1 MKHIALTI
9 GITLASTFSTLT
21 SADIS
26 PEVMAIRDSW
36 GKINYQMTGDEQN
49 EAMGSLVE
57 QCQAVVEGR
66 PDNAEGLVWCGIVK
80 STYAGIAGGLSAL
93 KYAKAA
99 RKDLEKAIEID
110 PDVLAG
116 SAQTSLGTLY
126 FKVPGW
132 PLGFGNE
139 DKARDFLLAGLKAAP
154 EGIDSNYFYAD
165 FLYDNGDME
174 EAREHLLQAQNASP
188 REGRATADEGRR
200 AEIAALLVSVDAE
213 LTKH

>member
-1 MKHIALTI
+1 MKQIALTV
-9 GITLASTFSTLT
+9 GITLASTFSAWT
-21 SADIS
+21 SADRS
-26 PEVMAIRDSW
+26 PEVMAIQESW

-57 QCQAVVEGR
+57 QCQALVEGR
-66 PDNAEGLVWCGIVK
+66 PDNPEGLVWCGIVK

-99 RKDLEKAIEID
+99 RKDLEKAIEIN

-126 FKVPGW
+126 AKVPGW

-139 DKARDFLLAGLKAAP
+139 DKAEDLLLAGLKAAP

-165 FLYDNGDME
+165 FLYENGDLE
-174 EAREHLLQAQNASP
+174 EARDHLLQAQNAVP
-188 REGRATADEGRR
+188 REGRATADAGRR
-200 AEIAALLVSVDAE
+200 AEISALLASIDTE